1 MSYINMTKEEIT
13 KELNSLNAK
22 VQKINKDYS
31 IEYHYDE
38 DIKFYLN
45 KNGKQVAKFSNFH
58 DIWNF
63 CSDNNY
69 PMKNTVIDGTDDD
82 DFCENPNTITLD
94 KFKEI
99 TSAFYQAISEYL
111 KYNE

>member
-45 KNGKQVAKFSNFH
+45 KNGKQVATFSNFH
-58 DIWNF
+58 DEWF
-63 CSDNNY
+63 FLSGDEY
-69 PMKNTVIDGTDDD
+69 PIKNMVIDGTDDD

-99 TSAFYQAISEYL
+99 TSAFYQVISEYL